1 MTFLAGIFNGKSWVK
16 AMRAFR
22 GVSAALLKR
31 FLSTGPKTL
40 EQIEKYLETACLH
53 PTGRHW
59 VYNFLLP
66 TLLVHQF
73 ERAEREGN
81 VHLKQVTL
89 ERMMKYFFLAG
100 HVQYA
105 RYLTQYLLEMRA
117 LDTEGKVDLVCRHHA
132 GYWNAVSADQFGEQ
146 TAIKMGKGSLRGMTL
161 SPELISEWIDAF
173 PITVHVSQAVDTMY
187 SSHTQEFKQKQHKE
201 EQKHRRLLDAEDR
214 SMIAAEVEKYPHPL
228 EDSKIHLYN
237 PITGQVA
244 PTDVNVMDSFFI
256 GEKMEQA
263 YIATLPEGF
272 HNPISSPIKTMSII
286 KKQAK
291 GSKVRPVIDLESMF
305 LRLLMIGQQRQIKL
319 EHLFTYELCSVPSS
333 LLDEHSCLR
342 KANKSAL
349 VKRLGVLDV
358 LPVTPETVVVDVS
371 QLFYHTVWPHG
382 GNLSNLIACIQSK
395 ISRYPDATEKIIVF
409 DKYND
414 TSAKDHE
421 RMRRAGE
428 VVVDYELSITSPL
441 PKRDAILKSKN
452 NKRRLASVL
461 CTFSM
466 DNNVTM
472 ETRDDGAFSHDEA
485 DVTMVSYVIQA
496 ASHGKSV
503 IRVLS
508 DDTDVFVL
516 LVYWVHRA
524 GLQCKVQMERWD
536 GTVLDIN
543 ATCAD
548 LGEKCFQLL
557 GMHAL
562 SGCDTVSYPYGKGK
576 ISALN
581 TLLTGNFPGLAHE
594 LGEVDATHTD
604 LMEAAQQFFCA
615 LYRQPSGT
623 SMENARFKLFTKKK
637 KATKIMALPPTSAN
651 LLLHVLWAHLQVM
664 LWKAADQ
671 QAPPD
676 QSSDITHF
684 GWIIQNDIPIPAIA
698 PGAPAPP
705 ELIDLI
711 KCSCKAQGKRCSSE
725 ACSCH
730 KKHVPC
736 TSYCNCSGGEDCC
749 NPHSV
754 RPGTSSEEDENEADD
769 DYFESDTAIE
779 DEEEGESGDV
789 HDENCIIAEEDF
801 ELDML

>member
-1 MTFLAGIFNGKSWVK
+1 M
-16 AMRAFR
+16 
-22 GVSAALLKR
+22 
-31 FLSTGPKTL
+31 
-40 EQIEKYLETACLH
+40 
-53 PTGRHW
+53 
-59 VYNFLLP
+59 
-66 TLLVHQF
+66 
-73 ERAEREGN
+73 
-81 VHLKQVTL
+81 
-89 ERMMKYFFLAG
+89 
-100 HVQYA
+100 
-105 RYLTQYLLEMRA
+105 
-117 LDTEGKVDLVCRHHA
+117 
-132 GYWNAVSADQFGEQ
+132 
-146 TAIKMGKGSLRGMTL
+146 
-161 SPELISEWIDAF
+161 
-173 PITVHVSQAVDTMY
+173 
-187 SSHTQEFKQKQHKE
+187 
-201 EQKHRRLLDAEDR
+201 
-214 SMIAAEVEKYPHPL
+214 
-228 EDSKIHLYN
+228 
-237 PITGQVA
+237 
-244 PTDVNVMDSFFI
+244 
-256 GEKMEQA
+256 
-263 YIATLPEGF
+263 
-272 HNPISSPIKTMSII
+272 
-286 KKQAK
+286 
-291 GSKVRPVIDLESMF
+291 
-305 LRLLMIGQQRQIKL
+305 
-319 EHLFTYELCSVPSS
+319 
-333 LLDEHSCLR
+333 
-342 KANKSAL
+342 
-349 VKRLGVLDV
+349 LDV

-651 LLLHVLWAHLQVM
+651 LLLHVLRAHLQVM